1 MLKVADMI
9 TPPEV
14 FKSLA
19 DETRVRAT
27 LLIANQGE
35 LYVCELMCALD
46 DSQAEGAIHASPI
59 HVHGQ

>member
-1 MLKVADMI
+1 MI

-27 LLIANQGE
+27 LLIANQDE
-35 LYVCELMCALD
+35 LYVCELMCALE